1 LNKVTTFPPP
11 VRALAHDGT
20 RVSEPVI
27 VGTSRAMADLRSRAS
42 RIASGNA
49 KVLITGESGVGKDVL
64 ARFIHAHSPR
74 ALRSF
79 IAVNCAGLTETLL
92 ESELFGHVR
101 GSFTGAY
108 RDKVGKLRLAHTG
121 TIFLDEVGDMSLCM
135 QALLLRFLENG
146 EVQPVGADAPSSK
159 VDVRVIAAT
168 NRDLTSMIAAGQ
180 FREDLMY
187 RLNVIHLHVP
197 PLRERR
203 EDVRSLVDHIVAQ
216 GERGIA
222 FSEEALQALER
233 HRWPG
238 NVRQLQNVIEQLVW
252 TSSGALVRVD
262 DLPEPLR
269 SSGGC
274 SVLPAHERRRQLADD
289 LYSGLVSGVYTFWEH
304 TYPLFLNRDMSRH
317 DLRELIKRGL
327 ATTCGNYRAVVALF
341 GMPDG
346 DYKPFLNFLAAHECC
361 VDFREFR
368 TGKAH
373 TPAPRTTLVPG
384 GATSGPDHATA
395 PDGVPGAPVIDPA
408 PRGALARG
416 RARPARA
423 DG

>member
-1 LNKVTTFPPP
+1 
-11 VRALAHDGT
+11 
-20 RVSEPVI
+20 
-27 VGTSRAMADLRSRAS
+27 M
-42 RIASGNA
+42 
-49 KVLITGESGVGKDVL
+49 LITGESGVGKDVL

-92 ESELFGHVR
+92 ESELFGYVR

-108 RDKVGKLRLAHTG
+108 RDKVGKLRLAHSG

-146 EVQPVGADAPSSK
+146 EVQPVGADAPSTK

-168 NRDLTSMIAAGQ
+168 NRDLTSLIAGGQ

-197 PLRERR
+197 PLRERL
-203 EDVRSLVDHIVAQ
+203 EDVRGLVDHIVAQ

-233 HRWPG
+233 YRWPG
-238 NVRQLQNVIEQLVW
+238 NVRQLQ
-252 TSSGALVRVD
+252 TSSNSCLDSVRCRGARG
-262 DLPEPLR
+262 R
-269 SSGGC
+269 SSRTDAAVRRLQRVAGARTPP
-274 SVLPAHERRRQLADD
+274 PAGRRSL
-289 LYSGLVSGVYTFWEH
+289 LGLVSGVYTFWAH

-341 GMPDG
+341 GMPDD

-361 VDFREFR
+361 VDFREF
-368 TGKAH
+368 
-373 TPAPRTTLVPG
+373 
-384 GATSGPDHATA
+384 
-395 PDGVPGAPVIDPA
+395 
-408 PRGALARG
+408 ALARPTRQRRGRRWFPGTACPASSHGRPVAVGASATDSLPRVLTRG
-416 RARPARA
+416 RASRRAGLDREPIRLLDAAHRWSMSGVECSASARQKSS
-423 DG
+423 GVPQC

>member
-1 LNKVTTFPPP
+1 MNKVTTFPPP
-11 VRALAHDGT
+11 ARTVAHDGT
-20 RVSEPVI
+20 RVGEPVI
-27 VGTSRAMADLRSRAS
+27 VGTGRAMSELRSRAN

-108 RDKVGKLRLAHTG
+108 RDKVGKLRLAHSG

-146 EVQPVGADAPSSK
+146 EVQPVGADAPSTK

-168 NRDLTSMIAAGQ
+168 NRNLTSLIAAGQ

-197 PLRERR
+197 PLRERL
-203 EDVRSLVDHIVAQ
+203 EDVRALVDHIVAQ

-233 HRWPG
+233 YRWPG
-238 NVRQLQNVIEQLVW
+238 NVRQLQNVLEQLIW
-252 TSSGALVRVD
+252 TASGVEVRVD
-262 DLPEPLR
+262 DLPEPMRL
-269 SSGGC
+269 SGGC

-289 LYSGLVSGVYTFWEH
+289 LYSGLVSGVYTFWDH

-327 ATTCGNYRAVVALF
+327 ATTCGNYRAVVTLF

-384 GATSGPDHATA
+384 DGMPDAHRLALPDAVGASA
-395 PDGVPGAPVIDPA
+395 IDPP
-408 PRGALARG
+408 PRVLARG
-416 RARPARA
+416 RGPRA
-423 DG
+423 AGLDG

>member
-1 LNKVTTFPPP
+1 LDKVTTFPPP
-11 VRALAHDGT
+11 ARTVADDRA

-74 ALRSF
+74 ATRSF

-108 RDKVGKLRLAHTG
+108 RDKVGKLRLAHSG

-146 EVQPVGADAPSSK
+146 EVQPVGADAHGTN

-168 NRDLTSMIAAGQ
+168 NRDLTSLIAAGQ

-203 EDVRSLVDHIVAQ
+203 EDVRGLVGHIVAQ
-216 GERGIA
+216 GERGIE
-222 FSEEALQALER
+222 FSEEALQTLER
-233 HRWPG
+233 YRWPG
-238 NVRQLQNVIEQLVW
+238 NVRQLQNVLEQLIW
-252 TSSGALVRVD
+252 TTASSALVRVE

-269 SSGGC
+269 LSGGC

-346 DYKPFLNFLAAHECC
+346 DYKAFLNFLAAHECC

-373 TPAPRTTLVPG
+373 TPAPRTTLVPVD
-384 GATSGPDHATA
+384 ATPGSRHPT
-395 PDGVPGAPVIDPA
+395 PSDGVSDVSVIDRLPRVL
-408 PRGALARG
+408 PRGQAAG
-416 RARPARA
+416 V

>member
-1 LNKVTTFPPP
+1 MDLERKVFPQTDNSGSSAVSAQERYRKSRLPVCVQTHHVFDRRDASPLGRAGVDVPRRRVNVLASGASALDKVTTFPPP
-11 VRALAHDGT
+11 ARIVAHDGA

-27 VGTSRAMADLRSRAS
+27 VGTGRAMSELRSRAN

-108 RDKVGKLRLAHTG
+108 RDKVGKLRLAHSG

-146 EVQPVGADAPSSK
+146 EVQPVGADAPSTK

-168 NRDLTSMIAAGQ
+168 NRDLTSLIAGGQ

-197 PLRERR
+197 PLRERL
-203 EDVRSLVDHIVAQ
+203 EDVRGLVDHIVAQ

-233 HRWPG
+233 YRWPG
-238 NVRQLQNVIEQLVW
+238 NVRQLQNVLEQLIW
-252 TSSGALVRVD
+252 TASGAEVRVD
-262 DLPEPLR
+262 DLPNR
-269 SSGGC
+269 CGC
-274 SVLPAHERRRQLADD
+274 PAAAACCRR
-289 LYSGLVSGVYTFWEH
+289 T
-304 TYPLFLNRDMSRH
+304 N
-317 DLRELIKRGL
+317 
-327 ATTCGNYRAVVALF
+327 
-341 GMPDG
+341 
-346 DYKPFLNFLAAHECC
+346 AAASWPTIL
-361 VDFREFR
+361 FR
-368 TGKAH
+368 TGLRRLHVLGAH
-373 TPAPRTTLVPG
+373 LPAVSESRHEPPRSARADQARPG
-384 GATSGPDHATA
+384 D
-395 PDGVPGAPVIDPA
+395 DVRELPGR
-408 PRGALARG
+408 RGALRHAR
-416 RARPARA
+416 
-423 DG
+423 